1 MLKSTEAAVRAIIA
15 LDTSITPEQAN
26 GGIAVFK
33 GEDIRPLL
41 DNRKLESTLT
51 LAQAAAAIA
60 GRRTDKDGNPCCCT
74 KTVGQYVR
82 RGRLVGVYGGATG
95 RRLTGVVASSLRSFL
110 DGKTKAVA

>member
-1 MLKSTEAAVRAIIA
+1 MLKSTETAVRAIIA
-15 LDTSITPEQAN
+15 TDPSITPEQAN

-51 LAQAAAAIA
+51 LAQAAAAIG
-60 GRRTDKDGNPCCCT
+60 GRRTDKDGNPCGCCT

-110 DGKTKAVA
+110 DGKVVA